1 MKALI
6 KSFPRQ
12 LEAAITMGKQAKFTP
27 VKKEIRNVLVSG
39 LGGSGTGG
47 TFVQQWVAKKIPLPM
62 AVNHDYFLPAYVNEH
77 TLLIIVSY
85 SGNTEETIHAL
96 QEGFQKKAKIVCIT
110 SGGKVKVIAE
120 KEGLDCIILP
130 GGMPPRACLGYTTI
144 QQLFVLRAY
153 QCISWNFTKALE
165 SVVKLLDKTQST
177 VQEEAQQIAE
187 KLKDKL
193 PVIYSNTAYEAVA
206 IRFRQQINENSK
218 KLCWHHVFP
227 EMNHNEL
234 VGWRT
239 PNEQLAVIMLKDEHD
254 YYRIQARMKLTKE
267 VFQQYTS
274 TILEI
279 NTKGRTYLEKTIY
292 LIHLCDWV
300 SYYLAQ
306 LNGFDPTEV
315 AVIDHLKVS
324 LAQLDDGKMS
334 SER

>member
-1 MKALI
+1 MKVLI
-6 KSFPRQ
+6 KNFPRQ
-12 LEAAITMGKQAKFTP
+12 LEVAITIGQQAKFTP

-39 LGGSGTGG
+39 LGGSGIGG
-47 TFVQQWVAKKIPLPM
+47 MLVQQWVGNRMALPM

-85 SGNTEETIHAL
+85 SGNTEETIYAL

-110 SGGKVKVIAE
+110 SGGKVKAIAE
-120 KEGLDCIILP
+120 RNELDCIMLP
-130 GGMPPRACLGYTTI
+130 GGRPPRACLGYTAI

-153 QCISWNFTKALE
+153 QCISWDFTTALE
-165 SVVKLLDKTQST
+165 RAVKLLDQVQSV

-193 PVIYSNTAYEAVA
+193 PIIYSNTAYEAVA

-239 PNEQLAVIMLKDEHD
+239 PSEQLAVIMLKDEHD
-254 YYRIQARMKLTKE
+254 YYRIKARMKLTKE
-267 VFQQYTS
+267 VFQQYTA

-279 NTKGRTYLEKTIY
+279 NPRGRTYLEKTMY
-292 LIHLCDWV
+292 FIHIGDWI
-300 SYYLAQ
+300 SYYLSQ

-315 AVIDHLKVS
+315 TVIDQLKAS
-324 LAQLDDGKMS
+324 LAQLGDRLK
-334 SER
+334 

>member
-1 MKALI
+1 MHLIKALI
-6 KSFPRQ
+6 KNFPRQ
-12 LEAAITMGKQAKFTP
+12 LEAAMTLGQQAKLTP
-27 VKKEIRNVLVSG
+27 VKKEIRNILVSG
-39 LGGSGTGG
+39 LGGSGIGG
-47 TFVQQWVAKKIPLPM
+47 TFVQQWVAHKISLPM

-77 TLLIIVSY
+77 TLLMMVSY

-110 SGGKVKVIAE
+110 SGGKMKVIAE
-120 KEGLDCIILP
+120 KNELDCIILP

-153 QCISWNFTKALE
+153 QCISWDFTTALE
-165 SVVKLLDKTQST
+165 SVVKLLDQAQSAI
-177 VQEEAQQIAE
+177 QEEAQQIAE

-193 PVIYSNTAYEAVA
+193 PIIYSNTAYEAVA

-267 VFQQYTS
+267 VLQQYTA

-279 NTKGRTYLEKTIY
+279 NTRGRTYLEKTMY
-292 LIHLCDWV
+292 LLHVCDWV

-306 LNGFDPTEV
+306 RNGFDPTEV
-315 AVIDHLKVS
+315 AVIDQLKVS
-324 LAQLDDGKMS
+324 LAQLED
-334 SER
+334 R